1 MPPTVERPLFGNLGA
16 ARAQSGHGFSIGAV
30 YDRRSEIHGRF
41 GGQSQYGISTPREHP
56 YIFLFTNRQGLR
68 HGYHDYFDDDGDFH
82 YYGEGRHGDMR
93 MDGGNA
99 AIRDHVRNGK
109 RLLVFLGLGSGL
121 YRYLGEF
128 VYCGHGIDP
137 NARDTAGD
145 LRNAIVFQLTPV
157 DDEPEQEEFVPL
169 FPVDSLVGA
178 TQRDAIVAV
187 RTKQAL
193 FRRRVSTVEKECR
206 LTGVMDLRFL
216 RASHIKPWAQSTD
229 AERVSEN
236 NGLLLTPSADLL
248 FDHGWVSFEDSG
260 KLLVAGELP
269 GRVKERL
276 GLDLEPG
283 RRCGGF
289 SPAQAAFL
297 AYHRDCIYERR
308 DLQDRLTARLFD

>member
-16 ARAQSGHGFSIGAV
+16 GGAQSGHGFSIGAV
-30 YDRRSEIHGRF
+30 YDRRSQIHGRF
-41 GGQSQYGISTPREHP
+41 GGQPQYGISTPREHP

-68 HGYHDYFDDDGDFH
+68 HGYHDQFDDDGDFH

-93 MDGGNA
+93 MEGGNE
-99 AIRDHVRNGK
+99 AIRDHLRNGK
-109 RLLVFLGLGSGL
+109 SLLVFLGLGGGL

-128 VYCGHGIDP
+128 RYVRHSIDP
-137 NARDTAGD
+137 YARDTAGD
-145 LRNAIVFQLTPV
+145 VRNAIVFQLRPL
-157 DDEPEQEEFVPL
+157 DEEPEQEEFVPL
-169 FPVDSLVGA
+169 LPPDSLVGA

-248 FDHGWVSFEDSG
+248 FDHGWVSFENSG
-260 KLLVAGELP
+260 KLIVAGELP
-269 GRVKERL
+269 ARVKDRL

-289 SPAQAAFL
+289 TAEQATFL
-297 AYHRDCIYERR
+297 AYHRDCILGHRG
-308 DLQDRLTARLFD
+308 LQDRLVTALFD